1 MEDLRVQRSETDH
14 SDSDVN
20 VNTGNDES
28 GENDAEDKGGKNGAE
43 DGVVTDLN
51 ISYFDHDR
59 DQVTKV
65 EADRIPNGG
74 YGRAGQYEREQTQ
87 QQDIHPA
94 IQTLPLEASWG
105 QEAPCKSK
113 PILA

>member
-1 MEDLRVQRSETDH
+1 MPTGALFNQLAMEDLRVQRSETDH

-28 GENDAEDKGGKNGAE
+28 GENDAEDKGGENGAE
-43 DGVVTDLN
+43 DGVVTDLD

-94 IQTLPLEASWG
+94 IQTLPLEAS
-105 QEAPCKSK
+105 
-113 PILA
+113 